1 MTYSIFYVIFIAE
14 PKVISQKFNSGNV
27 MQPIVEYK
35 DYRKYMLDFYNE
47 RKSKGVFSWREF
59 AKRAGFKS
67 AIYLK
72 LVCENKSSLSLVKME
87 QVGRAMDLSDR
98 ELVYF
103 EEMVKF
109 GNATKD
115 SVKKASLLE
124 MQRMALEQIVR
135 VVDADAFRFYDS
147 WKNPTIREL
156 APMMPGAKP
165 LEMAK
170 ACNQEI
176 SAEEVRDSLA
186 FLTKTG
192 FLKKQ
197 EDSYVQT
204 EKTVIGTKESL
215 PIAVR
220 GMHKEMA
227 SLAQAAVE
235 KFSVDE
241 RNFTGVTF
249 GLCEEAYGR
258 ICQEL
263 SLFCQKVADIAAE
276 YENINQVYRLNL
288 QLFPLTKRVEDKS
301 HE

>member
-1 MTYSIFYVIFIAE
+1 
-14 PKVISQKFNSGNV
+14 

-87 QVGRAMDLSDR
+87 QVGRAMDLSGR
-98 ELVYF
+98 ELLYF

-124 MQRMALEQIVR
+124 MQRMALEQNVR

-170 ACNQEI
+170 ACHQDI
-176 SAEEVRDSLA
+176 SAEQVRDSLA
-186 FLTKTG
+186 FLVKTG
-192 FLKKQ
+192 FLTKKI
-197 EDSYVQT
+197 DSYAQT
-204 EKTVIGTKESL
+204 EKTVIGSKESV
-215 PIAVR
+215 PIAIR
-220 GMHKEMA
+220 AMHKEMA
-227 SLAQAAVE
+227 ALAKIAVD
-235 KFSVDE
+235 KFPSEE
-241 RNFTGVTF
+241 RHITGVTL
-249 GLCEEAYGR
+249 GLCEEAYTR
-258 ICQEL
+258 ISQEMDVFIRKAV
-263 SLFCQKVADIAAE
+263 SIAAE

-288 QLFPLTKRVEDKS
+288 QLFPLTKNVKEES